1 MRVKMTL
8 SYDGSHFFGLQVQ
21 NSGVKTVMNT
31 LYEIFHSLGIDT
43 KIDASGRT
51 DRGVHAL
58 RQVISFDLP
67 EYWNDL
73 DKLKRYINHKALPY
87 VYIENIQK
95 VDNNFHARYSAKKR
109 AYRYIVSMEKPNVFL
124 SSYVLYT
131 KPFDPKKI
139 INAISIFEGRH
150 DFSFFMKSDS
160 AVDNSVREIY
170 QAKFYKHKNFYIF
183 SFQANGFVRSQIRMM
198 VSFLLHVGR
207 DKYSKEDL
215 KDQLNLKHR
224 HVSDLVDP
232 NGLYLSRI
240 WYYGIPKNS

>member
-1 MRVKMTL
+1 MRVMMTF
-8 SYDGSHFFGLQVQ
+8 SYDGSHFFGIQTQ

-43 KIDASGRT
+43 KADVSGRT
-51 DRGVHAL
+51 DKGVHAL
-58 RQVISFDLP
+58 RQVLSLDLP
-67 EYWNDL
+67 SFWLDL
-73 DKLKRYINHKALPY
+73 EKLKRYINYKALPHI
-87 VYIENIQK
+87 YIENIQR
-95 VDNNFHARYSAKKR
+95 VDDNFHARYSAKKR
-109 AYRYIVSMEKPNVFL
+109 SYRYIVSMEKPNVFL

-131 KPFDPKKI
+131 KPFDPDKI
-139 INAISIFEGRH
+139 SNAICLFEGRH

-160 AVDNSVREIY
+160 DVDNAIREIY
-170 QAKFYKHKNFYIF
+170 QAKFYKHKDFYIF

-198 VSFLLHVGR
+198 VAFLLHVGR
-207 DKYSKEDL
+207 DKFSVENL

-240 WYYGIPKNS
+240 WYCGIPKNS